1 MADAERRFNLAER
14 HQRFI
19 DQQVASGRHATDS
32 AVVQEALRRYE
43 AELRVAM
50 THQATLRELAEHGE
64 RDIARGAFTV
74 IRDDAHLDEVLDRAS
89 RRADQLPQAK
99 QRSGRNAA

>member
-43 AELRVAM
+43 ADLEAAAADQAALRK
-50 THQATLRELAEHGE
+50 LAEHGE
-64 RDIARGAFTV
+64 RDVARGAFTV
-74 IRDDAHLDEVLDRAS
+74 IRDDAHLDEILDRAS
-89 RRADQLPQAK
+89 RCADQLLQDR
-99 QRSGRNAA
+99 QRSGRDAA

>member
-1 MADAERRFNLAER
+1 MADAERSFNLAER
-14 HQRFI
+14 HRRFI
-19 DQQVASGRHATDS
+19 DRLVASGRHATES

-43 AELRVAM
+43 ADVEAAVA
-50 THQATLRELAEHGE
+50 HQPTLRELAEHGE

-89 RRADQLPQAK
+89 RRADQLLESR
-99 QRSGRNAA
+99 QRSGRDAA